1 MFLVPEH
8 GLGFKGSKSQFWIK
22 IWCFCWLSLGLQLR
36 SWNLMHICDDL
47 MFFVSSL
54 GSTMLGI
61 GNVVL
66 RTKNSEFRG
75 LKGQIWVL
83 VVVIQFLEFFQILG
97 SCSLHEL
104 YLSLLFLEL
113 FWVNSW
119 HIHVSLSS
127 LANHLRLKHI
137 NNMYSCI

>member
-1 MFLVPEH
+1 
-8 GLGFKGSKSQFWIK
+8 
-22 IWCFCWLSLGLQLR
+22 
-36 SWNLMHICDDL
+36 
-47 MFFVSSL
+47 L

-137 NNMYSCI
+137 KNMYLCI

>member
-1 MFLVPEH
+1 
-8 GLGFKGSKSQFWIK
+8 
-22 IWCFCWLSLGLQLR
+22 LGLQLW

-54 GSTMLGI
+54 GSTMLVSI
-61 GNVVL
+61 MWFV

-83 VVVIQFLEFFQILG
+83 AVVIQFLEFFQILG

-104 YLSLLFLEL
+104 CLSLLFLEL